1 MPINVQGA
9 RILVVDDNEV
19 NRRILTEQLSLWGF
33 DGVAAE
39 SGGTGLAILE
49 AAANL
54 GVTVDAVV
62 LDYHMP
68 DMNGADV
75 ARRLRADPRFV
86 ELPIIFL
93 TSMDISGTE
102 KEFAALNGHAHLMKP
117 ARANVLRNTVV
128 EVVRAS
134 RVKQASEADI
144 ARLQTEAAVP
154 APAPMPQK
162 RAAEFVDVLV
172 AEDNEVNQ
180 IVFTQILQG
189 TGLSFLVVDNGEEA
203 VAAWERHTPR
213 IIMMDVSMPVMNGH
227 QATQTIRERE
237 KGQGHRVPIIGV
249 TAHALESDRELCLD
263 AGMDDYMSKPI
274 SPELLEEKIRQWLGT
289 SEQQPERTSY

>member
-1 MPINVQGA
+1 M
-9 RILVVDDNEV
+9 
-19 NRRILTEQLSLWGF
+19 
-33 DGVAAE
+33 
-39 SGGTGLAILE
+39 
-49 AAANL
+49 
-54 GVTVDAVV
+54 
-62 LDYHMP
+62 
-68 DMNGADV
+68 
-75 ARRLRADPRFV
+75 
-86 ELPIIFL
+86 
-93 TSMDISGTE
+93 
-102 KEFAALNGHAHLMKP
+102 
-117 ARANVLRNTVV
+117 LRNTVV

-134 RVKQASEADI
+134 RVKQASEAEI
-144 ARLQTEAAVP
+144 ARLQTEVAVQAP
-154 APAPMPQK
+154 APAPQK
-162 RAAEFVDVLV
+162 RTAEFVDVLV

-203 VAAWERHTPR
+203 VAAWERYTPR

-227 QATQTIRERE
+227 QATQTIRARE
-237 KGQGHRVPIIGV
+237 NGQGHRVPIIGV

>member
-1 MPINVQGA
+1 
-9 RILVVDDNEV
+9 
-19 NRRILTEQLSLWGF
+19 
-33 DGVAAE
+33 
-39 SGGTGLAILE
+39 
-49 AAANL
+49 
-54 GVTVDAVV
+54 
-62 LDYHMP
+62 
-68 DMNGADV
+68 
-75 ARRLRADPRFV
+75 
-86 ELPIIFL
+86 
-93 TSMDISGTE
+93 MDISGTE

-134 RVKQASEADI
+134 RVKQASEAEI
-144 ARLQTEAAVP
+144 ARLQTEVAVQAP
-154 APAPMPQK
+154 APAPQK
-162 RAAEFVDVLV
+162 RTAEFVDVLV

-203 VAAWERHTPR
+203 VAAWERYTPR

-227 QATQTIRERE
+227 QATQTIRARE
-237 KGQGHRVPIIGV
+237 NGQGHRVPIIGV